1 MIILK
6 KANKGKGETVI
17 KYLEE
22 FNWKLF
28 FKTVYYKSLEIDI
41 LTTPMILVY
50 ATLVSIIELLIF
62 SFFFMS
68 NFNFLGAMDDI
79 ILLIEEFV
87 LNNLATG
94 TGHEIVSHIE
104 NQVVN
109 FDITQ
114 LGIVSFF
121 TLVIVVTFML
131 DRIER
136 TFNLIWGIKKHRGLL
151 KRFIAFWTF
160 ITLGTF
166 IGTLFLNLIISI
178 MESYLGLGLFNFN
191 FGNSFI
197 LQISLLLV
205 YVIVF
210 TSIYYWVP
218 NTKVE
223 ILSAFIGGITAG
235 SLFYIAKIIY
245 SIYTKNAFTYSQIY
259 GSLSA
264 IPIFLVWLY
273 LIWMIVLFGGVIS
286 YVVYHR
292 DHLNYFSDLQESMS
306 LVRDLLPIAILIRIS
321 KVSTIGYDQGVS
333 FDEVMEN
340 INTPIEKVKEN
351 LLKLSKEGF
360 IYVTKDNKYIPAN
373 RLKEISVW
381 DICDKLVF
389 NGEVSNN
396 QKNKNKE
403 LMEVYQL
410 VRRGIQEKL
419 TDLTIKD
426 LE

>member
-1 MIILK
+1 MITYLK
-6 KANKGKGETVI
+6 
-17 KYLEE
+17 E

-28 FKTVYYKSLEIDI
+28 FKTIYYKSLEIDI
-41 LTTPMILVY
+41 LTTPMVLVY

-79 ILLIEEFV
+79 VLLVEEFV

-94 TGHEIVSHIE
+94 TGQEIVSHIE

-114 LGIVSFF
+114 LGVVSFF

-136 TFNLIWGIKKHRGLL
+136 TFNLIWGVKKHRGLL

-166 IGTLFLNLIISI
+166 IGTLFLNLVISI

-191 FGNSFI
+191 FSNNLI
-197 LQISLLLV
+197 LQLGLLIV
-205 YVIVF
+205 YIIVF
-210 TSIYYWVP
+210 TSIYYWFP
-218 NTKVE
+218 NIKVE
-223 ILSAFIGGITAG
+223 FLSALVGGVTAG
-235 SLFYIAKIIY
+235 SLFYLAKIIY
-245 SIYTKNAFTYSQIY
+245 SVYTKNAFTYSQIY
-259 GSLSA
+259 GSLAA

-286 YVVYHR
+286 YVFYHR
-292 DHLNYFSDLQESMS
+292 DHLSYFSDIEDSSNLAENFF
-306 LVRDLLPIAILIRIS
+306 PIALLIRIS
-321 KVSTIGYDQGVS
+321 KASKTSNDIGVTFDQI
-333 FDEVMEN
+333 MKN
-340 INTPIEKVKEN
+340 IHTPIEDVRST
-351 LLKLSKEGF
+351 LLELSKANF

-373 RLKEISVW
+373 CLREISVW
-381 DICDKLVF
+381 EICEKLIF
-389 NGEVSNN
+389 NSEERNN
-396 QKNKNKE
+396 KENHNQE
-403 LMEVYQL
+403 LMEIYGL
-410 VRRGIQEKL
+410 VKNGIKEKL
-419 TDLTIKD
+419 TALTIQD